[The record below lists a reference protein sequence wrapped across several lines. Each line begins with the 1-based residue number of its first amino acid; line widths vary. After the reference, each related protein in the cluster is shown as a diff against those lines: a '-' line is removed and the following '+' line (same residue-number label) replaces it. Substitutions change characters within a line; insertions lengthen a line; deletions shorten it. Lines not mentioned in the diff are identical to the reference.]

1 MDNVREEVLR
11 RVERQIERKMAM
23 KKGYRKKFK
32 VILERMLR
40 KVLLKIFFCSDIKIE
55 RYRGNSSF
63 GCDELGRDVED
74 GMHQYIE
81 HLKDRR
87 LQFHTV
93 IVLGSRVKGAWTPKS
108 DIDVTIIASN
118 LPKEGRNFLTE
129 RLFGLI
135 RRIILSDRPLYLG
148 IEPSHCCSKAEFFE
162 RLEKFDIQALD
173 AVLYGRVVYDDGF
186 WRTVKM
192 KYREMEKKYALKQIP
207 LKKMLLPV

>member
-1 MDNVREEVLR
+1 MDKIQEVRW

-40 KVLLKIFFCSDIKIE
+40 KVLFKMFSYSDIEIE
-55 RYRGNSSF
+55 QYRGNSRF

-74 GMHQYIE
+74 GMRQYVE
-81 HLKDRR
+81 LLKGRK

-93 IVLGSRVKGAWTPKS
+93 LVLGSRVKGVWTPQS
-108 DIDVTIIASN
+108 DVDVTIIASN

-129 RLFGLI
+129 RLFGLR
-135 RRIILSDRPLYLG
+135 RRIILSDRRLYLG
-148 IEPSHCCSKAEFFE
+148 IEPSHCCSKAEFLE

-192 KYREMEKKYALKQIP
+192 KYREMEKKYGLKQIP

>member
-1 MDNVREEVLR
+1 MDATCSQVMRKI
-11 RVERQIERKMAM
+11 ERQIEKKIAA

-40 KVLLKIFFCSDIKIE
+40 KVLSKIFSYSVIEIKK
-55 RYRGNSSF
+55 YHGNSSL

-74 GMHQYIE
+74 GVHQYIE
-81 HLKDRR
+81 HLKARK

-108 DIDVTIIASN
+108 DVDITIIASS

-148 IEPSHCCSKAEFFE
+148 IEPSYCCSKAEFLE

-192 KYREMEKKYALKQIP
+192 KYSKMEKKYALKQIP